1 MADTDGIGRHHFQGK
16 TNVRES
22 DIKEILD
29 EMYNEEFAEVSFT
42 GSKKKRKMLPRDKRF
57 METLDEGTKLKDGRY
72 QIPLPFKQEDVR
84 LPCNKSCP
92 RIVLLEKEV

>member
-1 MADTDGIGRHHFQGK
+1 MAGTDGIGRHHCQVK
-16 TNVRES
+16 TNVRET

-57 METLDEGTKLKDGRY
+57 METLDEGTKLKDVRY

-84 LPCNKSCP
+84 LPCNKSFP
-92 RIVLLEKEV
+92 RTVLLEKEV

>member
-42 GSKKKRKMLPRDKRF
+42 GSKKKRKMLSRDKRF
-57 METLDEGTKLKDGRY
+57 METLDEGTKLKDGHY
-72 QIPLPFKQEDVR
+72 QIPLPFKQ
-84 LPCNKSCP
+84 
-92 RIVLLEKEV
+92 